1 MKKTSRLPGIAA
13 VIVLISLYLPLV
25 FMIFNSVN
33 NTKYGSTWNGFTVKW
48 YVELIH
54 GKGIWE
60 AVSLSLMIGFV
71 STLVSTVLGVLSAIA
86 IHRFRNR
93 RQAAHYLMVY
103 MPLVIPDILLG
114 IGLLLL
120 FVRFHVDLG
129 IATIIIAHITFSI
142 SYVAMVVLGRLQN
155 FDFTMIDAALDL
167 GASQWKAAWSIL
179 IPLITPGILSGA
191 LIAFTLSM
199 DDFVITFFVAG
210 PGVTTLPVYIYGMM
224 KYGSLPVISALSV
237 VLLFG
242 TVALILLS
250 QKLTGEI

>member
-1 MKKTSRLPGIAA
+1 MKKSSAVPGLAA
-13 VIVLISLYLPLV
+13 GIVLVSLYLPLV

-33 NTKYGSTWNGFTVKW
+33 NVKYGTAWNGFTVKW
-48 YVELIH
+48 YVELMR
-54 GKGIWE
+54 GKAIWE
-60 AVSLSLMIGFV
+60 AVSLSFIIGIVSTFV
-71 STLVSTVLGVLSAIA
+71 STILGALSAIA
-86 IHRFRNR
+86 IHRFKNR

-103 MPLVIPDILLG
+103 IPLVIPDILLG

-120 FVRFHVDLG
+120 FVKFHVELG
-129 IATIIIAHITFSI
+129 VVTIIIAHITFSI

-167 GASQWKAAWSIL
+167 GASHWTAARSIL
-179 IPLITPGILSGA
+179 IPLITPGILAGA

-199 DDFVITFFVAG
+199 DDFVVTFFVAG

-237 VLLFG
+237 VLLAG
-242 TVALILLS
+242 TVALILIS